1 MPQKVR
7 RVVTGHDD
15 RGKAIVLFDGPS
27 PHVRVRGHGTASTL
41 LWVTDKTPTEMK
53 GRKDAADRE
62 IGVPPPPQGSIFRIV
77 EFPPDTPESLGVRNE
92 DVLRQMGVAPA
103 AGAKPPRHPGMHRT
117 ASIDYAVVMS
127 GEIDMLL
134 DDSEVRV
141 KAGDVVVQQGT
152 IHAWANRSKAPC
164 VIAFILIGATPPWD
178 PAGER
183 H

>member
-7 RVVTGHDD
+7 RVVTGHDAN
-15 RGKAIVLFDGPS
+15 GKAIVLFDGAC

-41 LWVTDKTPTEMK
+41 MWVTDKTPTTMT
-53 GRKDAADRE
+53 GAKDAADRE
-62 IGVPPPPQGSIFRIV
+62 IGVPPPAQGSIFRIV

-92 DVLRQMGVAPA
+92 DVLRQMGVSPTA
-103 AGAKPPRHPGMHRT
+103 AGKPPRHPGMHRT

-134 DDSEVRV
+134 DDSEVKV

-164 VIAFILIGATPPWD
+164 VIAFILIGATPPW
-178 PAGER
+178 AGQGG